1 MTEDKF
7 NLEGSSSYRVTFH
20 MTNVEEIK
28 LTNYKEVYC
37 FCDNDV
43 SYILVSREFLD
54 TRFNKTQAR
63 KSARERK

>member
-1 MTEDKF
+1 
-7 NLEGSSSYRVTFH
+7 

-54 TRFNKTQAR
+54 TRFSKTQAR
-63 KSARERK
+63 KNARERK